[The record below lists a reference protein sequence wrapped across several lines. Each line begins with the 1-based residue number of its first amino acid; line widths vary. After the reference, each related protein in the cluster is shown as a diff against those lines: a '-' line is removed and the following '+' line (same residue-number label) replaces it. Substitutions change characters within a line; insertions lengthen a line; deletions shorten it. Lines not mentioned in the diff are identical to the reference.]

1 MYLARLAG
9 GSDNEAEELRAGLL
23 ASAAKATLT
32 ARLPTSAGPGLAT
45 SADSRLA
52 TETNALMAPV
62 TGDPMAPAD
71 PMGAA
76 RAMRPKNTACERKR
90 ADVLLLLLMQ
100 FATCNLMYF
109 CVIQCN
115 FSAI

>member
-9 GSDNEAEELRAGLL
+9 GSDNEAEELCAGLL

-32 ARLPTSAGPGLAT
+32 PGLPTSADPGLAT

-76 RAMRPKNTACERKR
+76 RAMRPKNPACECER

-100 FATCNLMYF
+100 FATCNLVQFNM
-109 CVIQCN
+109 I
-115 FSAI
+115 